1 MIVLNALLPLVG
13 PPCPFRL
20 LPKCSARKNMNHD
33 LFSQSRYQLID
44 KFKTGWS
51 RNLLRKRCGNVREQ
65 GGSPI
70 PTTTNQAYL
79 QRDVVVEVKEVVWI
93 LGRQPI
99 WRQMKCDSLSHQ
111 ENTWARFVCQGSSA
125 AVVQQGLKHETQ
137 PMRQP
142 VMSFAP
148 AKFFSWLKRL

>member
-1 MIVLNALLPLVG
+1 M
-13 PPCPFRL
+13 
-20 LPKCSARKNMNHD
+20 
-33 LFSQSRYQLID
+33 
-44 KFKTGWS
+44 
-51 RNLLRKRCGNVREQ
+51 REQ

-99 WRQMKCDSLSHQ
+99 WRQMRCDSLSHQ

-142 VMSFAP
+142 VMSFAESKDP
-148 AKFFSWLKRL
+148 WRMHIPMDSWPFPKMGRCLKC

>member
-1 MIVLNALLPLVG
+1 MWLLPSHPG
-13 PPCPFRL
+13 
-20 LPKCSARKNMNHD
+20 
-33 LFSQSRYQLID
+33 
-44 KFKTGWS
+44 
-51 RNLLRKRCGNVREQ
+51 NLREQ

-99 WRQMKCDSLSHQ
+99 WRQMRCDSLSHQ

>member
-1 MIVLNALLPLVG
+1 MLLMLHLPAVVPPWIPSPAPL
-13 PPCPFRL
+13 P
-20 LPKCSARKNMNHD
+20 M
-33 LFSQSRYQLID
+33 
-44 KFKTGWS
+44 
-51 RNLLRKRCGNVREQ
+51 REQ

-99 WRQMKCDSLSHQ
+99 WHQMKCDSLSHQ